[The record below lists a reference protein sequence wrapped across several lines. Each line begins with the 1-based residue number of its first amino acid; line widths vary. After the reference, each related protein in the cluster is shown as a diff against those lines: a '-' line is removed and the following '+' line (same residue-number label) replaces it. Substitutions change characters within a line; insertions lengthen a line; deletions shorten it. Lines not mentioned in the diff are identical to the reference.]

1 MSIAE
6 SPPYALIDKPLRIGS
21 HTLHSRRIVGT
32 GKYDTFETMQESLA
46 LSGADCITVAV
57 RRERLYDGRGK
68 NILDFLDL
76 SRYTLLPNTAGCY
89 NAADAVRV
97 ARMGRE
103 ILASLEN
110 PGADWVKLEVL
121 GDSKT
126 LLPDPIATLRA
137 TEQLVTEGFH
147 VLCYTGY

>member
-1 MSIAE
+1 MSTISASE
-6 SPPYALIDKPLRIGS
+6 ASTEAPLRIGS
-21 HTLHSRRIVGT
+21 HTLSSRLIVGT

-76 SRYTLLPNTAGCY
+76 ARYTLLTNTAGCY
-89 NAADAVRV
+89 NATDAVRV

-103 ILASLEN
+103 ILLSLEN
-110 PGADWVKLEVL
+110 SSADWV
-121 GDSKT
+121 
-126 LLPDPIATLRA
+126 
-137 TEQLVTEGFH
+137 
-147 VLCYTGY
+147 